1 MKSTARPVKSL
12 DTDTI
17 RAQFPILKRE
27 TRPGVPL
34 IYLDSAATSQK
45 PQRVIDSLSGFLE
58 TRNANIHRG
67 IHVLAEEATQAYE
80 EARLKLAN
88 LIGAS
93 SAAEIVFTRNATEA
107 INLVAASWGRTHL
120 NKGDRI
126 LLTEMEHHS
135 NLVPWYILAD
145 ELGLELDFVPLTE
158 DGQLRQDAY
167 LKLLD
172 AGPKLVALSHMSNV
186 LGTINP
192 VASMTRQAHQA
203 GALVL
208 ADGAQSVP
216 HLPVDV
222 QSLDVDFF
230 AFSGHKMCGP
240 TGVGVLYARRELL
253 EAMPP
258 YMGGGEMIKR
268 VGLGTFVANDVPHK
282 FEAGTPAIAEAV
294 ALGEAVDFLT
304 EIGMENIHT
313 HEQAVIAYALERLEE
328 VPGVQVIGPDA
339 SLKGGVAAFSF
350 AGVHPHDVAQ
360 ILDSQGIA
368 VRAGHHCAMPLHERY
383 GLPATTRASFY
394 LYSTPAEVDA
404 LIEGLYRVKAI
415 LGEGAA

>member
-222 QSLDVDFF
+222 QSLEVDFF